1 MDMDAFMQMATTT
14 RHNRLINTFIGDV
27 LALSRKR
34 EIYALQSDCAL
45 VYWGQ
50 QKEPQLA
57 ELIDISK
64 ISDVEKFLNLEIE
77 YLDYVQPDFMFFKN
91 NLFLEN
97 GKKLR
102 IAGQPDLIVEIW
114 SEENTQREKDFKMSL
129 YKTSPITEHWY
140 IDQDSNKVKCHM
152 GGGQLPD
159 QCLTNILKTQKGLEF
174 DLRYLAI

>member
-1 MDMDAFMQMATTT
+1 MDTFMQMATTT

-27 LALSRKR
+27 ITLSRKK

-45 VYWGQ
+45 AYWGQ

-77 YLDYVQPDFMFFKN
+77 YLEYVQPDFMFFKN

-97 GKKLR
+97 NKKLR

-114 SEENTQREKDFKMSL
+114 SDGNTQNEKNFKMLL
-129 YKTSPITEHWY
+129 YKTSLITEHWY
-140 IDQDSNKVKCHM
+140 VEQNSNIVECYIGEEKIADKS
-152 GGGQLPD
+152 LKD
-159 QCLTNILKTQKGLEF
+159 ILRTQSGIEF
-174 DLRYLAI
+174 DLRYLAL

>member
-1 MDMDAFMQMATTT
+1 MDIFMQMSTTT

-27 LALSRKR
+27 LNLSRKK

-45 VYWGQ
+45 VYYGQ
-50 QKEPQLA
+50 RKEAQSV
-57 ELIDISK
+57 ELVDATKILDIKGFVNS
-64 ISDVEKFLNLEIE
+64 EIE
-77 YLDYVQPDFMFFKN
+77 YLEYVQPDFMSFKD

-114 SEENTQREKDFKMSL
+114 SEGNTQSEKDFKKYL
-129 YKTSPITEHWY
+129 YSTSNGTEHWY
-140 IDQDSNKVKCHM
+140 IDQDSNEVICYM
-152 GGGQLPD
+152 GRKQLPD
-159 QCLTNILKTQKGLEF
+159 QCLTNILKTQKDIKF

>member
-114 SEENTQREKDFKMSL
+114 SEE
-129 YKTSPITEHWY
+129 HA
-140 IDQDSNKVKCHM
+140 
-152 GGGQLPD
+152 
-159 QCLTNILKTQKGLEF
+159 KGKRF
-174 DLRYLAI
+174 